1 MKLDAKKSRFNL
13 EMRTLSEQFSSL
25 MSQML
30 HAYNSGQVV
39 IHAVGP
45 KLRDLLKGV
54 QGLSRTYLNVPSEY
68 CQADGGTLWNFGGD
82 GNGKMMENDVLVGGD
97 WNMNGL

>member
-1 MKLDAKKSRFNL
+1 MFIPYFPIFQTKLHQELPDFSGAK
-13 EMRTLSEQFSSL
+13 
-25 MSQML
+25 L
-30 HAYNSGQVV
+30 HAYNSGQVA

-54 QGLSRTYLNVPSEY
+54 QGLSRTYLNVLSEY